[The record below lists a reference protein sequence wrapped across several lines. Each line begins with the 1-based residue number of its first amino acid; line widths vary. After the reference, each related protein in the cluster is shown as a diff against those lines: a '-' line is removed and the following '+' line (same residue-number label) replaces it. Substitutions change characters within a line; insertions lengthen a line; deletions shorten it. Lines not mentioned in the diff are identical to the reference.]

1 MTELEKNLEAKV
13 GNSPVMINEMVDM
26 LSEVPCWQISQEFS
40 PVHYEC
46 TDFSDDACDGAKLEV
61 VVVSEK
67 FVGVPLIK
75 RHRMVNAAVGDYMN
89 EIHALTIK
97 AWTPEQYEKKKGE
110 TK

>member
-1 MTELEKNLEAKV
+1 M
-13 GNSPVMINEMVDM
+13 
-26 LSEVPCWQISQEFS
+26 
-40 PVHYEC
+40 
-46 TDFSDDACDGAKLEV
+46 
-61 VVVSEK
+61 SEK